1 MRKYLKMGVP
11 LFIVATLITT
21 GCSFGSKDA
30 ATDLD
35 KPQVNYV
42 EEGEQ
47 IDLDETGEETEEAEE
62 GEEGEEQTDA
72 ATETV
77 QRELYLL
84 DANGLVVPQTLT
96 LPKQEGVLKQSLE
109 YLVQDGPVDELLP
122 SGFQAVLPPGTSV
135 DVNLKEDEKTAVA
148 DFSKEFEFYDANK
161 EQQILQ
167 AITWTLTQFESVD
180 KVQIRINGY
189 DQEVMPLNKTPIGDG
204 VSRSDGINLE
214 SNQVVDLVNS
224 EEVVLYFLGHQGE
237 STYYVPVT
245 RRVEAGDD
253 ALTAAVKELID
264 GPSIGTGLVSEIQ
277 SKVNLLNQPEVKDG
291 TLTLNFNEHIFESIE
306 NMSVSEDVLNMLALT
321 LTEQTGVDKI
331 SVEVNGEASVL
342 NQDGEPAEPVSRPKQ
357 VNEQSL

>member
-1 MRKYLKMGVP
+1 MREILEKGVP
-11 LFIVATLITT
+11 LFIMATLITT

-62 GEEGEEQTDA
+62 GEEGEGQTDA

-167 AITWTLTQFESVD
+167 AITWTLTQFESV
-180 KVQIRINGY
+180 KKCKFV
-189 DQEVMPLNKTPIGDG
+189 
-204 VSRSDGINLE
+204 
-214 SNQVVDLVNS
+214 
-224 EEVVLYFLGHQGE
+224 
-237 STYYVPVT
+237 
-245 RRVEAGDD
+245 
-253 ALTAAVKELID
+253 
-264 GPSIGTGLVSEIQ
+264 
-277 SKVNLLNQPEVKDG
+277 
-291 TLTLNFNEHIFESIE
+291 
-306 NMSVSEDVLNMLALT
+306 
-321 LTEQTGVDKI
+321 
-331 SVEVNGEASVL
+331 
-342 NQDGEPAEPVSRPKQ
+342 
-357 VNEQSL
+357 